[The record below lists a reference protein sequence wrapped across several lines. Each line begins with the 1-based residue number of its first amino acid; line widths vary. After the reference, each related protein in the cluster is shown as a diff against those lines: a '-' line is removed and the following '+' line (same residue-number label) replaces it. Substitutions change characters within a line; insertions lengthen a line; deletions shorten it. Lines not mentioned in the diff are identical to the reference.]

1 MSDEKLKNIKEIIL
15 AEKSKDENKIEDIV
29 ERLKKTNVKP
39 EDEAKHTEEIIKMN
53 AAKEANVKIITP
65 DLSRNDEYETFSKLY
80 AKFKGPLDKL
90 VTLFSQIMNFEELQ
104 NELNSAKI
112 NLRPE
117 SYVVYGLIICFVAGT
132 FFTLISV
139 LAGILLSSAIFLN
152 FSLLIGVAGAA
163 FSLIFILNYPHIA
176 ANNRSKEIDQVLPY
190 ALRQLATQIKAGV
203 GFTKAIESIAKSNY
217 GVLSEE
223 FKIVSND
230 LKAGSSIESALTR
243 LMNRTGSSG
252 LKKVIIQI
260 IRSMKT
266 GGKLSDVISSIA
278 SDVSFEARMAVRD
291 YTEVLNLISVFYI
304 VVAVV
309 APVSLSVFSAILKL
323 PIIGT
328 GLPIPSWMLFG
339 IITLGIIVILYV
351 IKYLEPKS

>member
-1 MSDEKLKNIKEIIL
+1 MDSDKLKNIKEAL
-15 AEKSKDENKIEDIV
+15 MAEKGKDENKIEDIV
-29 ERLKKTNVKP
+29 ERLKKTNAKEEQIKP
-39 EDEAKHTEEIIKMN
+39 KEEIIKVN
-53 AAKEANVKIITP
+53 TDKEANVKLITP
-65 DLSRNDEYETFSKLY
+65 DFSRNNEYEFFSKLY
-80 AKFKGPLDKL
+80 SKFKGPLDKL
-90 VTLFSQIMNFEELQ
+90 VTLFSQVMNFEELQ
-104 NELNSAKI
+104 FELNGAKI

-117 SYVVYGLIICFVAGT
+117 SYVVYSIVVAFIAGV
-132 FFTLISV
+132 FFTFISL
-139 LAGILLSSAIFLN
+139 LAGVLLDSGTLLK
-152 FSLLIGVAGAA
+152 FSLLIGVGGGVFALV
-163 FSLIFILNYPHIA
+163 FLLNYPRIA
-176 ANNRSKEIDQVLPY
+176 ANSRSKEVDQVLPY

-203 GFTKAIESIAKSNY
+203 GFTKAIESLSKSNY

-223 FKIVSND
+223 FKTVSND
-230 LKAGSSIESALTR
+230 LKSGSSIETALTR

-260 IRSMKT
+260 IRSLKT

-309 APVSLSVFSAILKL
+309 APVALSVFSAILRL
-323 PIIGT
+323 PIVGT
-328 GLPIPSWMLFG
+328 GLPVPAWTLFAG
-339 IITLGIIVILYV
+339 ITLGIIVILYV